1 MAKHPSEAE
10 IQLNQ
15 DIRLMGPDIDIVQD
29 IEQDLEDYS
38 RLAKLGRFG
47 EASAL
52 FREVLSRNLN
62 CFAVL
67 AEHCH
72 ALVDQGDFT
81 NAELILSDCLSRQ
94 SKSARGSDCFEPDEK
109 QLLRLLLAY
118 VRVYSG
124 YDQRQEEAEALIQA
138 RWSCTLVNV
147 LDPGELTDVQV
158 RKANL
163 PMCPRLS

>member
-1 MAKHPSEAE
+1 MDTTSSEADT
-10 IQLNQ
+10 QLNQ

-29 IEQDLEDYS
+29 VEQDLEDYS

-47 EASAL
+47 EASA
-52 FREVLSRNLN
+52 FFGEVLSRNLN
-62 CFAVL
+62 CYAVL

-94 SKSARGSDCFEPDEK
+94 SKSARGPDCFEPEEK

-118 VRVYSG
+118 VRIYNG
-124 YDQRQEEAEALIQA
+124 HDQRQEEGEALIQA
-138 RWSCTLVNV
+138 RWSGTLINV
-147 LDPGELTDVQV
+147 SSSTELTDVQV
-158 RKANL
+158 
-163 PMCPRLS
+163 